1 MERKE
6 NLVSKN
12 RGKVIHVAGLSYPD
26 VYENSYNHCIKNNLW
41 PGFARVIDTAP
52 SREDTNDAVLELL
65 KTIVTS
71 DSKTTKGYLIKFVRE
86 NFVGPSAYADVG
98 KVASKIIKQ
107 QCLSKQGKWIS
118 TTTARHIRT
127 RK

>member
-1 MERKE
+1 M
-6 NLVSKN
+6 SKD

-41 PGFARVIDTAP
+41 PGFARVTDTAP

-86 NFVGPSAYADVG
+86 NFVRPAAYADVG